1 MTNAE
6 LDHPALSWQRL
17 TPRVEVAGL
26 CNEVIGG
33 SDCYGN
39 VIDLSPSG
47 LRIERPLRGRGLE
60 ARVQLEI
67 DVPEIDEVLW
77 VLGEVCFDRV
87 HHAGAPGL
95 LRTTGFRIAAAA
107 SRELRLLR
115 DYVFDRSLAE
125 ERALRALQ

>member
-1 MTNAE
+1 MQHAE
-6 LDHPALSWQRL
+6 SPEFSWQRL

-26 CNEVIGG
+26 CNEVISGVD
-33 SDCYGN
+33 SFAS

-60 ARVQLEI
+60 ARVPLEI

-87 HHAGAPGL
+87 WHAGAPGL

-115 DYVFDRSLAE
+115 DYVFERSLSE
-125 ERALRALQ
+125 ERARRSLQ

>member
-1 MTNAE
+1 MWYKDAPE
-6 LDHPALSWQRL
+6 LSWQRL

-26 CNEVIGG
+26 CNEVLGG
-33 SDCYGN
+33 GDSFAT
-39 VIDLSPSG
+39 VIDLSPAG
-47 LRIERPLRGRGLE
+47 LRIERPLRGRALE

-87 HHAGAPGL
+87 RHAGAPGL

-115 DYVFDRSLAE
+115 DYVFERSLSD
-125 ERALRALQ
+125 ERARRSAPA

>member
-1 MTNAE
+1 MWHAKSSE
-6 LDHPALSWQRL
+6 WQRL

-26 CNEVIGG
+26 CNEIRGDAD
-33 SDCYGN
+33 SFAS
-39 VIDLSPSG
+39 VIDLSPAG

-87 HHAGAPGL
+87 RHAGAPGL

-107 SRELRLLR
+107 GRELRLLR
-115 DYVFDRSLAE
+115 DYVFERSLIE
-125 ERALRALQ
+125 ERARRASQ